1 MAVTQLTAEQAAA
14 WIKDGQ
20 SVMLGGFIGSVVPES
35 IIKALGRRFERDQS
49 PSDLTLLFAAGQG
62 DGAGR
67 AADHLAIPGLVK
79 RVIGGHWG
87 LVPGLQRLALQN
99 EIEAYNLPQG
109 VISHLLRDTA
119 AGKPGTLT
127 TTGLGTYIDPRLE
140 GGKINAITR
149 EDLVSLVELG
159 GEEYLFYQRLTVD
172 VAILRGTTADTD
184 GNITME
190 DECLIAENLA
200 TAQAARNQ
208 GGQVIVQVK
217 RIVPAG
223 TLDPH
228 AIKIPGIFVDAVVL
242 CNDESEHMQTFATQF
257 NPAFVGRATV
267 REQHETA
274 PMAVTSE
281 PDAKTLIARRAAM
294 LLAPDSVLNLG
305 IGVPEY
311 IAVVAGEQGLLDRLT
326 LTVEPGAIGGLPASG
341 LDFGASLHPQAIIT
355 QDQMFDFY
363 DGGGIDQAFLGLA
376 QCSAMGDINVSR
388 FGDRLPG
395 CGGFINISQH
405 AKSVYFCGTFTAGGL
420 EVEVRDGQLHICR
433 EGSQIKFVEQV
444 EQITFSARRA
454 VQTQQPVRYITERA
468 VFRLEPQGLV
478 LEEIAPGMD
487 LERDILSKM
496 SFMPIIDPDLC
507 LMPADIFSPTFR
519 LPGEQNRGPVNQD
532 CEAS

>member
-1 MAVTQLTAEQAAA
+1 MAVTQLTAVQAAA

-35 IIKALGRRFERDQS
+35 IMKALGQRFEHEKS
-49 PSDLTLLFAAGQG
+49 PSDLTLIFAAGQG
-62 DGAGR
+62 DGQGR
-67 AADHLAIPGLVK
+67 AADHLAIPGMVK

-87 LVPGLQRLALQN
+87 LVPGLQKLALQN

-140 GGKINAITR
+140 GGKINAITH
-149 EDLVSLVELG
+149 EDLVSVVALE
-159 GEEYLFYQRLTVD
+159 GEEYLLYKRLPVD
-172 VAILRGTTADTD
+172 VAILRGTTADTH

-200 TAQAARNQ
+200 TAQAAKNQ

-242 CNDESEHMQTFATQF
+242 CEDESEHMQTFATQF
-257 NPAFVGRATV
+257 DPAFVGRATA
-267 REQHETA
+267 REQQETVSYPA
-274 PMAVTSE
+274 QSE

-294 LLAPDSVLNLG
+294 VLAPGSVLNLG

-311 IAVVAGEQGLLDRLT
+311 IAVVAGEQGMLDRLT

-341 LDFGASLHPQAIIT
+341 LDFGACRNPQAIIT

-395 CGGFINISQH
+395 CGGFVNISQH
-405 AKSVYFCGTFTAGGL
+405 AKSVYFCGTFTADGL
-420 EVEVRDGQLHICR
+420 AVEVHDGQLHIKQ
-433 EGSQIKFVEQV
+433 EGRQIKFVEQV

-454 VQTQQPVRYITERA
+454 IQMRQPVRYMTERA
-468 VFRLEPQGLV
+468 VFRLEPEGLV
-478 LEEIAPGMD
+478 LEEIAPGID
-487 LERDILSKM
+487 LERDILAKM
-496 SFMPIIDPDLC
+496 AFMPIIDPNLS
-507 LMPADIFSPTFR
+507 LMPADIFSSAFS
-519 LPGEQNRGPVNQD
+519 LPILQNRRLVNED